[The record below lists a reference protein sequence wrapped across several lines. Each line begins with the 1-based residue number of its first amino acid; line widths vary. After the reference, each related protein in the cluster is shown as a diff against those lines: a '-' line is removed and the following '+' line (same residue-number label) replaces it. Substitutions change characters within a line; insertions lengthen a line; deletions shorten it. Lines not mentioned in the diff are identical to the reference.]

1 MPDLYLGSI
10 HTLSPQAWPQLPI
23 RAAGFGGVWSRSEI
37 DGGLFQITGD
47 TVNTGTPETP
57 VGRRVRLHDQPS
69 GRVVA
74 EVWSDPVTGAY
85 AFTHIRQGLYYITS
99 IDHTG
104 QYNGVVQTDVTAEP
118 MP

>member
-1 MPDLYLGSI
+1 VPDFYLGRL
-10 HTLSPQAWPQLPI
+10 HTIAPNARPQGPVLAL
-23 RAAGFGGVWSRSEI
+23 AEGGFWSRSEV
-37 DGGLFQITGD
+37 DAGAFQVVGD

-74 EVWSDPVTGAY
+74 EQWSNPVTGAY
-85 AFTHIRQGLYYITS
+85 AFTLIRQGTYYVTS
-99 IDHTG
+99 FDHTG
-104 QYNGVVQTDVTAEP
+104 QYNGVISTDVQSEP